1 MAVSPAATIA
11 GSSLKVS
18 PNGAVVVKVSCP
30 AGATTCVGT
39 VTLRT
44 LSAVSARNGSSVTAK
59 KAILT
64 LASGSFSV
72 VGGQAKSIMLRLSAK
87 AKTLLKRSH
96 NRLRAR
102 TTIAAHDPA
111 GEAHTGVV
119 VVTLVLAKH

>member
-1 MAVSPAATIA
+1 MSR
-11 GSSLKVS
+11 
-18 PNGAVVVKVSCP
+18 NGAVVVKISCP
-30 AGATTCVGT
+30 AGATSCAGT

-44 LSAVSARNGSSVTAK
+44 LGAVSARNGLAVTAK

-72 VGGQAKSIMLRLSAK
+72 FGGQTKAITLHLSTK
-87 AKTLLKRSH
+87 AKTLLKQSH

-111 GEAHTGVV
+111 GEAHTGVA